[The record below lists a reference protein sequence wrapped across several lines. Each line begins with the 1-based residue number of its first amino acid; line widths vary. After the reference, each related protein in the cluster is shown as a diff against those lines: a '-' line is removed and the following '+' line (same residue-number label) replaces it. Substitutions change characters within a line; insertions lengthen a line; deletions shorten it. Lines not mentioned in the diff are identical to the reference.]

1 MRRST
6 LLSSVCRTGRT
17 GPAKAVPAHF
27 EGRMKTVQTEYKT
40 DIARLET
47 KIAEA
52 KVTIIVVMLGIVG
65 LAAAI
70 LKFA

>member
-1 MRRST
+1 
-6 LLSSVCRTGRT
+6 
-17 GPAKAVPAHF
+17 
-27 EGRMKTVQTEYKT
+27 MKTMQAEYKT

-52 KVTIIVVMLGIVG
+52 KVTIIVAVLGIVG
-65 LAAAI
+65 LAVAI